1 MLKIQV
7 TPFEET
13 FELNEDDVVIQNL
26 KKRMGK
32 HSEKEKTYKDTRFLL
47 VKSNLVESFLAR
59 VVSLTMII
67 GKDIPRL
74 IWKYNL
80 FSI

>member
-7 TPFEET
+7 TQFEET

-32 HSEKEKTYKDTRFLL
+32 HSEKEKTYKDTRF
-47 VKSNLVESFLAR
+47 
-59 VVSLTMII
+59 
-67 GKDIPRL
+67 
-74 IWKYNL
+74 
-80 FSI
+80 